1 MSDIKTFIA
10 SKLDMVCHLFSKD
23 MEALSHDQL
32 NHSASGCARTA
43 YDVAFEIVTTNQL
56 FAKIVRGEDIEP
68 ISFEGWIIAPDEF
81 KSKEGAINAVRA
93 SFEDMKASLLA
104 CPEDELTA
112 TIDTPIGP
120 KSRADIAF
128 MSVYH
133 GGYHSGQLNY
143 IQTLHGDG
151 AMHWM

>member
-1 MSDIKTFIA
+1 MSDFKTFLA
-10 SKLDMVCHLFSKD
+10 GQLDMVSHLFLKD
-23 MEALSHDQL
+23 LEALNHDQL
-32 NHSASGCARTA
+32 SSSPGGCARTGYDLA
-43 YDVAFEIVTTNQL
+43 YEIVSTNGL
-56 FAKIVRGEDIEP
+56 FAKIVRGEAIEP

-81 KSKEGAINAVRA
+81 KSKEGAIDAVRA

-104 CPEDELTA
+104 CPEDKLTA

-151 AMHWM
+151 AIHWM

>member
-1 MSDIKTFIA
+1 MSDLKAFI
-10 SKLDMVCHLFSKD
+10 SEKLDMVSFLFTRD

-32 NHSASGCARTA
+32 NHSAAGCARTG
-43 YDVAFEIVTTNQL
+43 YDLAFEIVSTNGL
-56 FAKIVRGEDIEP
+56 FAKIVRGEAIEP
-68 ISFEGWIIAPDEF
+68 ISFDGWIISPDDF
-81 KSKEGAINAVRA
+81 KDKDSAIEAVRA
-93 SFEDMKASLLA
+93 SFADMKASLLG
-104 CPEDELTA
+104 CSDEDLNA
-112 TIDTPIGP
+112 TIDTPIGS